1 MRKWSNMWS
10 KTAKPKYSIF
20 RITQNY
26 FISSWLLYCFCWVQG
41 YNWLF
46 SIAGLQ
52 EQRQQYQRLSQEH
65 EDNQTW
71 LLEKSSNW
79 SVDGFSGKPRLM
91 TLEGIPLVTATVVN
105 PLPWTIPKN
114 YHHFISCVVTIIP
127 SGGCVLRPGFTAL
140 YNTNSHYIITIKY
153 H

>member
-1 MRKWSNMWS
+1 
-10 KTAKPKYSIF
+10 
-20 RITQNY
+20 
-26 FISSWLLYCFCWVQG
+26 
-41 YNWLF
+41 LF

-105 PLPWTIPKN
+105 ALP
-114 YHHFISCVVTIIP
+114 
-127 SGGCVLRPGFTAL
+127 
-140 YNTNSHYIITIKY
+140 
-153 H
+153 